1 VTTAHQTE
9 FEVPVIGAAMAGI
22 SSAADLACDGKAVAL
37 LDMRDEL
44 AAARPRAA
52 ALSS

>member
-9 FEVPVIGAAMAGI
+9 FEVLVVGAGMAGI
-22 SSAADLACDGKAVAL
+22 SSAAGLACDGEAVAL

-44 AAARPRAA
+44 PTARPRAA
-52 ALSS
+52 ALCS